1 MKFMMLVIE
10 PHHGSPPSPEDL
22 KKIHAECTAWHQH
35 LVKTGKSLDCAG
47 LKPPPFT
54 KSLSKRTGQLKIIDG
69 PFIETKEVLG
79 GYEML
84 DCADMDEAVQIV
96 STFPALDWGV
106 AVEIRPVI
114 EIEFKK

>member
-10 PHHGSPPSPEDL
+10 PHHGSPPSAEDM
-22 KKIHAECTAWHQH
+22 KKIHGECTAWHH
-35 LVKTGKSLDCAG
+35 GLVKSGKSLDCAG

-54 KSLSKRTGQLKIIDG
+54 KSLSKRTGELKIIDG

-84 DCADMDEAVQIV
+84 ECADMDEAVQIV
-96 STFPALDWGV
+96 STFPALNWGV

-114 EIEFKK
+114 ELKE